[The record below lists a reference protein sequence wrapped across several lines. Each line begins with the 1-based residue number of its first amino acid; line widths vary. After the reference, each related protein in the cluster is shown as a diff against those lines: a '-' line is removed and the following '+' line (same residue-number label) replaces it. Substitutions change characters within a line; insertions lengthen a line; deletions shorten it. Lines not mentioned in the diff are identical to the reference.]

1 MIYPAVFY
9 DNRIAKRGT
18 FLATRGQSARQ
29 TLIAKKSMSSSIL
42 LRAVTSQVIS
52 TANDIAANSLFGYTS
67 ANEASSLRNNNM
79 LSTDLSSKYV

>member
-1 MIYPAVFY
+1 
-9 DNRIAKRGT
+9 
-18 FLATRGQSARQ
+18 
-29 TLIAKKSMSSSIL
+29 MSSSIM

-79 LSTDLSSKYV
+79 LSTDLSNKYVW